1 MVSNFTSITCCYW
14 SVQGYCDFLTEET
27 LLQAVEVGHVMFPSS
42 SCLHVAAMA
51 VACPYLEDL
60 GWLGFNSECSGG
72 PDIYEVNG
80 CQG

>member
-14 SVQGYCDFLTEET
+14 SVQGYCDFLTEEA

-42 SCLHVAAMA
+42 SGLH

-60 GWLGFNSECSGG
+60 GWLGFNRECSGG
-72 PDIYEVNG
+72 PDIYEVNE